1 MDSFRG
7 QGGIQMLLN
16 AEQEA
21 QHIVSSA
28 RNLKMAR
35 LKQAKDEAKKE
46 VTLYKSHLETECQKR
61 ISETSGSSESTVKR
75 LEEETEIKIKQLK
88 DSALKVSKEVT
99 DLLIKYITAIKN

>member
-28 RNLKMAR
+28 RNLKSTR
-35 LKQAKDEAKKE
+35 LKQAKDEAEKE
-46 VTLYKSHLETECQKR
+46 VTLHRSNLEAEHQK
-61 ISETSGSSESTVKR
+61 ILSETSGSSGTTGKK
-75 LEEETEIKIKQLK
+75 LEEETEIKIKNLK
-88 DSALKVSKEVT
+88 ESTSKVSKEVV
-99 DLLIKYITAIKN
+99 DFVIKYVTTV